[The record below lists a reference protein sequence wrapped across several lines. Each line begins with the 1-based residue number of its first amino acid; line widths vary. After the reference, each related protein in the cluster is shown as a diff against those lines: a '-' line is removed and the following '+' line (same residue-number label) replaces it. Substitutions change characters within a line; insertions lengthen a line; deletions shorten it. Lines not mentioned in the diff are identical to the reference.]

1 MWTWRTIMADE
12 YRVTRRDSNRRPS
25 HPGALLREIVVPATK
40 RSKSEIAAL
49 LGMSRQNLYAIL
61 EEKQS
66 ITPEVAVK
74 LGKLFGNG
82 PELWWNM
89 QAAHDL
95 WTARHEVD
103 VSGIPTLEPA

>member
-1 MWTWRTIMADE
+1 MADE
-12 YRVTRRDSNRRPS
+12 YRVTRRSPNRRPT
-25 HPGALLREIVVPATK
+25 HPGAFLREIVLPAVK
-40 RSKSEIAAL
+40 RPKTEIADM

-61 EEKQS
+61 DEKQS

-95 WTARHEVD
+95 WSAQHEVD
-103 VSGIPTLEPA
+103 VTGIPT